1 MSEKFIVPK
10 ELEDKNNL
18 IGGVWSNAGSGK
30 TFEVRSP
37 VSGEVLAMV
46 PKCDSTDV
54 DKAVEA
60 ARRTRETFKSMPV
73 AKRVALLRRIEE
85 IILERKETIAKV
97 ITMEQGKSYS
107 REALS
112 EVEESADN
120 FRLSA
125 EDISRLE
132 SPVFPIHDPNKR
144 GISFREGIG
153 VMAVITPWNF
163 PTVIPSEFIGP
174 GLAVGNP
181 IVMKPASATPL
192 SAILMAHCIQDAL
205 DELEFPKGVFNLIT
219 GPGASVGSYLV
230 AHPGVD
236 MIGFVG
242 ESVTGEA
249 ICRKAG
255 LKRTLME
262 CGGNGPQIVCN
273 DANLKE
279 AASAAA
285 YGCFFN
291 SGQVCVATERILVH
305 KSIHDEFLD
314 LILGEVKKWKLGDPM
329 KEETSMGPLNN
340 EPTAVKTE
348 THLRD
353 ALEKGAKILCGGQ
366 RESGWPTNLYF
377 PPTVIDGVTRDMLLN
392 KEETFGPVAPIIV
405 FENDEEAVEI
415 ANETGY
421 GLQMAVFTS
430 SIKRCFYYAERLR
443 TGSLVINDSTCWW
456 DLTGL
461 PFGGGGG
468 TKSGHGRLGGRWAL
482 ESLTYLKSIVIDTSK
497 VL

>member
-18 IGGVWSNAGSGK
+18 IGGVWSNASSGK
-30 TFEVRSP
+30 IFEVRSP
-37 VSGEVLAMV
+37 VSGEILATV

-60 ARRTRETFKSMPV
+60 ARRTRETFKLVPV
-73 AKRVALLRRIEE
+73 AKRVALLRRIHE
-85 IILERKETIAKV
+85 IILERKEIIAKV
-97 ITMEQGKSYS
+97 LTMEQGKPYL
-107 REALS
+107 REALP
-112 EVEESADN
+112 EVEETAEN
-120 FRLSA
+120 IRLSA

-132 SPVFPIHDPNKR
+132 SPVFPIQDPNKH

-153 VMAVITPWNF
+153 VMAAITPWNY
-163 PTVIPSEFIGP
+163 PAVMPSEYIGP
-174 GLAVGNP
+174 ALAVGNP
-181 IVMKPASATPL
+181 VVLKPASTTPL
-192 SAILMAHCIQDAL
+192 SAVLITHCVQDAL
-205 DELEFPKGVFNLIT
+205 DELGFPKGIFNLIT

-236 MIGFVG
+236 VIGFTG
-242 ESVTGEA
+242 ESVTAAA
-249 ICRKAG
+249 ICNKAG

-305 KSIHDEFLD
+305 ESIHDEFLN
-314 LILGEVKKWKLGDPM
+314 LIMEEVKNWKPGDPM
-329 KEETSMGPLNN
+329 KGETSMGPLNN
-340 EPTAVKTE
+340 EPTALKIE
-348 THLRD
+348 AHLKD
-353 ALEKGAKILCGGQ
+353 ALRKGARILCGGE

-392 KEETFGPVAPIIV
+392 TDETFGPVAPIII

-430 SIKRCFYYAERLR
+430 SIKRCFYYMERLR
-443 TGSLVINDSTCWW
+443 TGNLVINDTTCWW
-456 DLTGL
+456 ETTN

-468 TKSGHGRLGGRWAL
+468 TKSGHGRLGGHWVL
-482 ESLTYLKSIVIDTSK
+482 EDLTYLKSIAIDTSK

>member
-1 MSEKFIVPK
+1 MPEKFIVPK

-18 IGGVWSNAGSGK
+18 IGGVWSNASSGE

-37 VSGEVLAMV
+37 VSGEILATV
-46 PKCDSTDV
+46 PKCNSTDV

-60 ARRTRETFKSMPV
+60 ARRTRETLKSMPV
-73 AKRVALLRRIEE
+73 AKRVALLCRIEE
-85 IILERKETIAKV
+85 IILEKKETIAKV
-97 ITMEQGKSYS
+97 LTMEQGKPYS

-112 EVEESADN
+112 EVDETAEN
-120 FRLSA
+120 IRLSA

-132 SPVFPIHDPNKR
+132 SPVFPIQDPDKR

-163 PTVIPSEFIGP
+163 PTVIPSEYIGP
-174 GLAVGNP
+174 ALAVGNP
-181 IVMKPASATPL
+181 IVLKPASTTPL

-205 DELEFPKGVFNLIT
+205 DELGFPKGVFNLIT
-219 GPGASVGSYLV
+219 GPGASIGSYLA

-236 MIGFVG
+236 MVGFTG
-242 ESVTGEA
+242 ESATGEA
-249 ICRKAG
+249 IRHKAG
-255 LKRTLME
+255 LKPTLME
-262 CGGNGPQIVCN
+262 LGGNGPQIVCN

-285 YGCFFN
+285 YGCFLN

-305 KSIHDEFLD
+305 KSIHDEFLG
-314 LILGEVKKWKLGDPM
+314 LILGELKKWKLGDPM

-348 THLRD
+348 THLKD

-392 KEETFGPVAPIIV
+392 MEETFGPVAPIIT

-430 SIKRCFYYAERLR
+430 SIKKCFYYAERLR
-443 TGSLVINDSTCWW
+443 TGNLVINDTTCWW
-456 DLTGL
+456 ETTN

-468 TKSGHGRLGGRWAL
+468 TKSGHGRLGGHWVM
-482 ESLTYLKSIVIDTSK
+482 EDLTYLKSIVIDTRK

>member
-1 MSEKFIVPK
+1 MPDKFTVPK

-18 IGGVWSNAGSGK
+18 IGGVWSNASSGK

-37 VSGEVLAMV
+37 ISGEVLATV
-46 PKCDSTDV
+46 PKCDSADV

-60 ARRTRETFKSMPV
+60 ARRTRDTFKSTPV

-97 ITMEQGKSYS
+97 LTMEQGKPYF
-107 REALS
+107 REALP
-112 EVEESADN
+112 EVEESAEN
-120 FRLSA
+120 IRLSA
-125 EDISRLE
+125 EDILRLE
-132 SPVFPIHDPNKR
+132 SPVLPIPEPNKR
-144 GISFREGIG
+144 SISFREGIG

-163 PTVIPSEFIGP
+163 PTVIPAEYIAP
-174 GLAVGNP
+174 ALAVGNP
-181 IVMKPASATPL
+181 VVLKPASTTPL
-192 SAILMAHCIQDAL
+192 SAILMTHCIQDAL
-205 DELEFPKGVFNLIT
+205 DELEFPKGIFNLIT
-219 GPGASVGSYLV
+219 GPGASIGSYLV

-236 MIGFVG
+236 VIGFTG

-249 ICRKAG
+249 ICHKAG
-255 LKRTLME
+255 LKQTLME

-285 YGCFFN
+285 YGCFSL

-305 KSIHDEFLD
+305 KSIHDEFLN
-314 LILGEVKKWKLGDPM
+314 LIMEEVKNWKLGDPM

-340 EPTAVKTE
+340 EPTAVKIE
-348 THLRD
+348 THLKD

-392 KEETFGPVAPIIV
+392 KEETFGPVAPIII

-430 SIKRCFYYAERLR
+430 SIKRCFNYMERLR
-443 TGSLVINDSTCWW
+443 TGNLVINDTTCWW
-456 DLTGL
+456 GTLNP

-468 TKSGHGRLGGRWAL
+468 TKSGHGLLGGHWVL
-482 ESLTYLKSIVIDTSK
+482 EDLTYLKSIAIDISK

>member
-1 MSEKFIVPK
+1 MFEKFIIPK

-18 IGGVWSNAGSGK
+18 IGGVWSNAASGK
-30 TFEVRSP
+30 TFEVKSP
-37 VSGEVLAMV
+37 VTGEVLAKV
-46 PKCDSTDV
+46 PLCDTVDV

-60 ARRTRETFKSMPV
+60 ARRTRDTFKLMPIT
-73 AKRVALLRRIEE
+73 KRIALLRRIDE

-97 ITMEQGKSYS
+97 ITMEQGKPYL
-107 REALS
+107 RDALP
-112 EVEESADN
+112 EVGETAEC
-120 FRLSA
+120 FRLNA
-125 EDISRLE
+125 EDIIRLE
-132 SPVFPIHDPNKR
+132 SPVLPMTDPNKHS
-144 GISFREGIG
+144 ISFREGIG
-153 VMAVITPWNF
+153 VMAAITPWNF
-163 PTVIPSEFIGP
+163 PTAIPAEYIGP
-174 GLAVGNP
+174 ALAVGNP
-181 IVMKPASATPL
+181 VVLKPASTTPL

-205 DELEFPKGVFNLIT
+205 DELEFPKGIFNLLT
-219 GPGASVGSYLV
+219 GPGASTGSYLV

-236 MIGFVG
+236 VIGFTG

-249 ICRKAG
+249 ISHKAG
-255 LKRTLME
+255 LKPSIME

-279 AASAAA
+279 AAIAAA
-285 YGCFFN
+285 YGSFNN

-314 LILGEVKKWKLGDPM
+314 LLLGEVKKWKPGDPM

-340 EPTAVKTE
+340 EPTAVKIE
-348 THLRD
+348 TYLED
-353 ALEKGAKILCGGQ
+353 ALGKGAKILCGGQ

-392 KEETFGPVAPIIV
+392 KEETFGPLAPIIV

-421 GLQMAVFTS
+421 GLEMAVFTS
-430 SIKRCFYYAERLR
+430 SIKKCFYYMERLR
-443 TGSLVINDSTCWW
+443 TGSLMINDTTCSWGT
-456 DLTGL
+456 LNP

-468 TKSGHGRLGGRWAL
+468 TKSGHGLLGGHWEL
-482 ESLTYLKSIVIDTSK
+482 EDLTYLKSIVIDSAK
-497 VL
+497 VE